1 MSRRTAP
8 EELRGSYDV
17 VVVGAGSAGCALAGR
32 LTEDPSVR
40 VLLLEA
46 GGSDKLLEVQ
56 VPAGMYKVW
65 RTRRDWN
72 YTTEEQPGL
81 DGRRL
86 FWPRGK
92 LLGGSSSI
100 NAMIYIRGARADYDE
115 WARLTGDPSWSYE
128 QVLPL
133 FRRMEDNARGADGYH
148 GVGGPLRVE
157 DLRSPHPWTTAVVES
172 AVATGHPRNDDFNG
186 PAQEGVGQYQV
197 TQKRGRRWSSADAY
211 LHPAADRPN
220 LTVLT
225 GALTTRVLVEG
236 GRATGVEFRRGGR
249 LHTVRAE
256 REVVLSGGAVNT
268 PQLLQLSG
276 IGPADHLREVGVDVV
291 HDLPG
296 VGGGLQDH
304 PLVPVIWHV
313 RSGRS
318 LTHGDSPSG
327 YARWF
332 GARRGPLSSNLAE
345 AGLFTRSAPE
355 LAEPD
360 LQMHFLPV
368 KFWRQAEVDPDVDA
382 FTAAVVLVDVQ
393 SRGSVRLRSADPTW
407 APAIDAG
414 YLTDDRDLE
423 ALVTGVEKAREIAG
437 AAPLADVLGEEWS
450 PGGTVHGREA
460 LRQKVKDTLESLY
473 HPVSSCRMGT
483 DAQAVVDSRL
493 RVHGIEG
500 LRVAD
505 ASVMPTLVRGN
516 TNAPTIMIAERAADL
531 ILGRAPAER
540 LPAEQLTAAP

>member
-1 MSRRTAP
+1 MSGGTGVR
-8 EELRGSYDV
+8 ELRDEYDV

-32 LTEDPSVR
+32 LSEDPSLR

-56 VPAGMYKVW
+56 IPAGMYKIW

-72 YTTEEQPGL
+72 YTTDEQPGL
-81 DGRRL
+81 GGRKL

-100 NAMIYIRGARADYDE
+100 NAMIYIRGAAADYDE

-133 FRRMEDNARGADGYH
+133 FRRMEDNSRGADEWH
-148 GVGGPLRVE
+148 GTGGPLRVE
-157 DLRSPHPWTTAVVES
+157 DLRSPHEWTTAVVES
-172 AVATGHPRNDDFNG
+172 AVATGYPRNDDFNG
-186 PAQEGVGQYQV
+186 AAQEGVGRYQV

-211 LHPAADRPN
+211 LHPAMKRPN
-220 LTVLT
+220 LTVRT
-225 GALTTRVLVEG
+225 GALTTRVLVQG
-236 GRATGVEFRRGGR
+236 GRATGVEFRCAGK
-249 LHTVRAE
+249 LHTVRAA
-256 REVVLSGGAVNT
+256 REVVLSGGAVNS
-268 PQLLQLSG
+268 PQLLLLSG

-304 PLVPVIWHV
+304 PLVPVVWNV

-332 GARRGPLSSNLAE
+332 GARRGPLTSNLAE
-345 AGLFTRSAPE
+345 AGLFTRSAPG
-355 LAEPD
+355 LPEPD

-368 KFWRQAEVDPDVDA
+368 KFWKQAEVDPDVDA
-382 FTAAVVLVDVQ
+382 FTAAVVLVHVH

-414 YLTDDRDLE
+414 YLTDDRDLD
-423 ALVTGVEKAREIAG
+423 ALVSGVEKAREIAG
-437 AAPLADVLGEEWS
+437 AAPLADVLADEWS

-460 LRQKVKDTLESLY
+460 LRRSVRATLESLY

-483 DAQAVVDSRL
+483 DEEAVVDPQLRL
-493 RVHGIEG
+493 HGVAG
-500 LRVAD
+500 LRVVD

-531 ILGRAPAER
+531 ILDRTPA
-540 LPAEQLTAAP
+540 AQLTAAR